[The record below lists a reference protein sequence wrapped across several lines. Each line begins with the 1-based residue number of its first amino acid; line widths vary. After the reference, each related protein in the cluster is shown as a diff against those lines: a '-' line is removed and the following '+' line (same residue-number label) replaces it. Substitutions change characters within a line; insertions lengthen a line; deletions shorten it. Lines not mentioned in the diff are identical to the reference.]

1 MCLLTQINYLLLTIG
16 GPVVNAANIESIMGQ
31 CKTSS
36 GTSEGHWPETPRQP
50 SALVQFI
57 SDIVHTNHPVINKGL
72 MKRYTFLS
80 AFALLLLTACGGS
93 GGSDLDKLTVVEQTP
108 NIDATVATAVAAT
121 RTANKESSADDKIQQ
136 KLEDV
141 AKLDTGP
148 INSEVGPITTE
159 VGNDLA
165 EFLNQTIPKSCQQC
179 NLAGASLLG
188 APLWGADLTGA
199 NLSGAD
205 LNGANLLSSNL
216 AGADLTG
223 ANLSGA
229 NLLSSNLADANLTEA
244 NLSNA
249 NLNLADLE
257 YANLTEAILT
267 EANLSNANLHWVTW
281 ATEADAA
288 TAVHAADLDGDGD
301 GDLDV
306 LSGSSVGT
314 TIAWYENGFK

>member
-1 MCLLTQINYLLLTIG
+1 MLRYICLSL
-16 GPVVNAANIESIMGQ
+16 
-31 CKTSS
+31 
-36 GTSEGHWPETPRQP
+36 
-50 SALVQFI
+50 
-57 SDIVHTNHPVINKGL
+57 
-72 MKRYTFLS
+72 
-80 AFALLLLTACGGS
+80 FALLLLTACGGS

-216 AGADLTG
+216 A
-223 ANLSGA
+223 
-229 NLLSSNLADANLTEA
+229 DANLTEA

-257 YANLTEAILT
+257 YANLTEAILTGAILT